1 MTTVNFSSALTFSQS
16 KQYLFGTDVNLP
28 TDSNARRIDVWV
40 KVQQSS
46 GLGSIVEWGSE
57 SSQGGRF
64 ALMAQYDG
72 KIYFSGE
79 GLDLMGTTN
88 IIDNLFHKVSIVF
101 TGTEV
106 GIYIDGKLD
115 IQAPNSNL
123 YSLVVNFS
131 KLKTTDNDQI
141 WIGNNPSGSEQFQGS
156 IARIA
161 VYNNSTLP
169 DSNLDFSFSTASQSG
184 LVSLYEFTDA
194 IPRAYD
200 QSSSSGNLS
209 VFGNFSNAFA
219 IRPEYSLLA
228 LSSSVNEGSTATFT
242 LTTNVASGTSVSYIL
257 SGISAA
263 DVFGGSLSGTSVVN
277 SSGVA
282 TISVPLLN
290 DFLFEGSETLT
301 ITAGGATASTV
312 VNDTSKTL
320 TPTYSLTPAT
330 ISVNEDSSAIFTL
343 TTANV
348 ASGTAV
354 PYTLSGISAADVS
367 GGSLSGNA
375 VVNSS
380 GVATISVTLLNDS
393 LTEGAET
400 LTVTAGGATAS
411 TVVNDTSKSNTST
424 FPTVLTQEQM
434 QNVQALVFT
443 AFTPTESGVKWNFS
457 SFFYGTNLLGK
468 DFNLASFYGRAS
480 SIYDINALSIDD
492 PDYLA
497 IFDSNGNLISSS
509 SEEKDWAAWVDS
521 SGKAYDY
528 DNIFSWSPPKDGT
541 YYLGV
546 VLSQTSST
554 PYYSFGGFE
563 TRTLVTSIP
572 FGNGKYFY
580 GSSGSDNVIGTSFVD
595 VVKQTSTISSN
606 QLTRLADGSWQVQN
620 KLIPSN
626 SDNLVNVERVE
637 FNDMSVAL
645 DVSGPAGQVAKI
657 LGSVFGKSYVSN
669 TVFAG
674 IGLAYLDGGMTYLDL
689 CGLAA
694 GAAGLS
700 TPDLLVTTL
709 LRNTTGTEPT
719 ALIKS
724 IYLQS
729 ISSGTSYA
737 SVVQQIADSS
747 ANTQSIKLIDLINT
761 GLAYIPYIFPPTYN
775 LSASS
780 ASVNEGATAIFNLT
794 TTNVAVGA
802 EVSYTISGVNPAD
815 LTTGTLT
822 GKVTIGAGGT
832 ASISVPIAAD
842 GATEGQE
849 SLTIS
854 AQGATASIVIND
866 ISKANAAPTY
876 TLTPATTSINEG
888 VLAQVYVS
896 TTNVA
901 AGTSLQ
907 FGISGVGIT
916 QGDLIEGLFRFV
928 TVDST
933 GKAVININTVAD
945 QLTEG
950 PEKMYITLGTST
962 TSIIVNDTSI
972 LVGVIPQNP
981 DGY

>member
-263 DVFGGSLSGTSVVN
+263 DVF
-277 SSGVA
+277 
-282 TISVPLLN
+282 
-290 DFLFEGSETLT
+290 
-301 ITAGGATASTV
+301 
-312 VNDTSKTL
+312 
-320 TPTYSLTPAT
+320 
-330 ISVNEDSSAIFTL
+330 
-343 TTANV
+343 
-348 ASGTAV
+348 
-354 PYTLSGISAADVS
+354 

-724 IYLQS
+724 SYLQS

-747 ANTQSIKLIDLINT
+747 ANTQSIKLTDLINT